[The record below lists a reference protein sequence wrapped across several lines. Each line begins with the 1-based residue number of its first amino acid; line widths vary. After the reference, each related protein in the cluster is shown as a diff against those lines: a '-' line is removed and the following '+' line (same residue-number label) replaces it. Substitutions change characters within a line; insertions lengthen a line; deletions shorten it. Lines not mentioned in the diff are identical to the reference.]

1 VALTT
6 KNILS
11 HAEWRASM
19 FPNGRYTA
27 SDVPNELTSGKVF
40 HLGCDKQ
47 GRSVLVIQARKHSA
61 WTRVL
66 EELQRFCCYI
76 LDLAVSQCDLKL
88 NPLGRIAVILDLT
101 DMGMTSMDIPAV
113 TALFK
118 LLGEH
123 YVERLGVM
131 VMYNPPLIFWGAW
144 NTLSPLLPAVTRRKI
159 LVVAPSD
166 NKAVLE
172 ALGEDVL
179 PVEYGGKAETMS
191 PVT

>member
-1 VALTT
+1 
-6 KNILS
+6 
-11 HAEWRASM
+11 M
-19 FPNGRYTA
+19 
-27 SDVPNELTSGKVF
+27 
-40 HLGCDKQ
+40 
-47 GRSVLVIQARKHSA
+47 IQARKHNA

-66 EELQRFCCYI
+66 EELQRFVCYI
-76 LDLAVSQCDLKL
+76 LDLAVSHCNLSI

-101 DMGMTSMDIPAV
+101 DMGLASMDIPAV

-159 LVVAPSD
+159 LVVAPADS
-166 NKAVLE
+166 KAMIDS
-172 ALGEDVL
+172 LGEEVL
-179 PVEYGGKAETMS
+179 PLEYGGKAEMPS

>member
-1 VALTT
+1 
-6 KNILS
+6 
-11 HAEWRASM
+11 M
-19 FPNGRYTA
+19 FPNGRYTS
-27 SDVPNELTSGKVF
+27 SDVPNEIASGKVF
-40 HLGCDKQ
+40 HLGCDRQ
-47 GRSVLVIQARKHSA
+47 GRSVLLIQARKHNA

-76 LDLAVSQCDLKL
+76 LDLAVSKCDLKV

-166 NKAVLE
+166 SKAMVE
-172 ALGEDVL
+172 SLGEEFL
-179 PVEYGGKAETMS
+179 PLEYGGKAQVTS